1 VKIGK
6 IGITEAFETWKE
18 GVPYACRRGDIERT
32 AGLTVE
38 EGISAKS
45 QLEGGTHT
53 PQSQDAISRAR
64 GSAPASE
71 ADGGGR

>member
-38 EGISAKS
+38 EGISARS
-45 QLEGGTHT
+45 PRFRRWEPHS
-53 PQSQDAISRAR
+53 PV
-64 GSAPASE
+64 
-71 ADGGGR
+71 